1 MIHAFGP
8 TSKEPHSRCSPCGL
22 PHSRKS
28 ISWLVTRGPKT
39 TEEHQQINHL
49 FALTRCFRSFPIQN
63 SAKCQ
68 KGTDTPSRSLSPA
81 SLENKATCFY
91 PCSSLTLLFKM
102 NLSKACCFSTS
113 PIRFLLWSC
122 RKQGAPGLIL
132 RRVEPPAGPF
142 PLNSTHTFKGNQHSV
157 NLGIAKL
164 KLWRTSLAQSSN
176 RGLTNKINT
185 LCKNEIPQQKQPSI
199 LRTPHTTGFY

>member
-1 MIHAFGP
+1 MHLAQLQKNH
-8 TSKEPHSRCSPCGL
+8 TQCSPCGL

-28 ISWLVTRGPKT
+28 ISRLVTRGPET

-49 FALTRCFRSFPIQN
+49 SALTRCFRSFPIQN

-81 SLENKATCFY
+81 SLENKDTCFH

-102 NLSKACCFSTS
+102 NLSEACCFSTS
-113 PIRFLLWSC
+113 LIRFLLWSC
-122 RKQGAPGLIL
+122 RKQGAPRLIL

-142 PLNSTHTFKGNQHSV
+142 PVNSTHTFKGNQHSV
-157 NLGIAKL
+157 KLVTARL
-164 KLWRTSLAQSSN
+164 KLW
-176 RGLTNKINT
+176 
-185 LCKNEIPQQKQPSI
+185 
-199 LRTPHTTGFY
+199 